1 MNPST
6 HASQPPRLAAIR
18 RREVIIHAL
27 TFIAG
32 FTLVFVAAGATASAL
47 GQIFAEYRQVLTR
60 IFGVV
65 VILLGLNMLGL
76 FRLPF
81 LAMDRRVQIRRSGI
95 SYLGSFLAG
104 VGFAAGWTPCI
115 GPILAGVLALASAQ
129 QSVAAGTGL
138 LFIYSMGLALPLLL
152 LAIGLQYALP
162 LLARLKRLL
171 PLIDV
176 VAGLIVL
183 GVGVVLFTNSFLRF
197 TAWLYQT
204 FPAAATLGTG
214 PSAGAGAITAGAAFA
229 AGLVSCISP
238 CVLPL
243 LPAYLSLLTGQSVES
258 LVASYEGASSR
269 A

>member
-1 MNPST
+1 MITGRST
-6 HASQPPRLAAIR
+6 PQTFSAAR
-18 RREVIIHAL
+18 RRDVLVHAL

-32 FTLVFVAAGATASAL
+32 FTAVFVAAGATASAL
-47 GQIFAEYRQVLTR
+47 GQLFAEYRDVLTR
-60 IFGVV
+60 VLGVI

-76 FRLPF
+76 FRLRF
-81 LAMDRRVQIRRSGI
+81 LAMDKRPHFQRNGI
-95 SYLGSFLAG
+95 SLVGSLLAG

-115 GPILAGVLALASAQ
+115 GPILAGVLALASAEH
-129 QSVAAGTGL
+129 SVGAGVLL
-138 LFIYSMGLALPLLL
+138 LFIYSMGMALPFFLM
-152 LAIGLQYALP
+152 AVGLHYALP
-162 LLARLKRLL
+162 VLARIKRFL
-171 PLIDV
+171 PVIDV

-183 GVGVVLFTNSFLRF
+183 AVGLVLFTNSFLRF

-214 PSAGAGAITAGAAFA
+214 PTLSGTAITAGAAFV

-258 LVASYEGASSR
+258 LVASYET
-269 A
+269 